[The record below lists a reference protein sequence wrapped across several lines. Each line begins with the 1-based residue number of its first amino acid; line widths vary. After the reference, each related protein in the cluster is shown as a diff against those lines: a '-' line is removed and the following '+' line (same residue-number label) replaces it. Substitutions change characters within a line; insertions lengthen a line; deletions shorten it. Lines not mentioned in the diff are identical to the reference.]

1 MKLPIAFALLGEVEE
16 PILPSID
23 LASIGSFSFQ
33 PIEAARYPIW
43 EIKEDVLAHP
53 TRGVVI
59 NAANEVGI
67 AKFFNQEINILELAQ
82 RTIKAYRYFENAIP
96 KTLDEVFEI
105 DKEVRQYCLH

>member
-1 MKLPIAFALLGEVEE
+1 MTGVQTCALPIYCLTSLLF
-16 PILPSID
+16 PSHD
-23 LASIGSFSFQ
+23 
-33 PIEAARYPIW
+33 
-43 EIKEDVLAHP
+43 
-53 TRGVVI
+53 I